1 MSHSF
6 GVTTES
12 EVSVLTY
19 LGRYESPIGV
29 LSLSSDGESLCKLS
43 FTGQVCS
50 GMEALTMEGEKEIP
64 VFAEVRKWL
73 DIYFSGKEPDFM
85 PKLSLRG
92 SEFQLEV
99 WESLRKI
106 PYGQVITYGDI
117 AKEIAGKRGVEKMS
131 AQAVGGAVGR
141 NPIGILVPCHRVI
154 GKNGS
159 MTGFGG
165 GLWRKEALLKLEGY
179 LK

>member
-1 MSHSF
+1 MI
-6 GVTTES
+6 TES

-29 LSLSSDGESLCKLS
+29 LTMISDGESLNTLS
-43 FTGQVCS
+43 FTGQGCS

-73 DIYFSGKEPDFM
+73 DIYFAGKEPAFM
-85 PKLSLRG
+85 PKLSLHG
-92 SEFQLEV
+92 SEFQLAV
-99 WESLRKI
+99 WEYLRKI
-106 PYGQVITYGDI
+106 PYGQVVTYGDI
-117 AKEIAGKRGVEKMS
+117 AKEIAEKRGIEKMS

-159 MTGFGG
+159 LTGFGG

>member
-1 MSHSF
+1 MI
-6 GVTTES
+6 
-12 EVSVLTY
+12 Y
-19 LGRYESPIGV
+19 MGRYESPLGV
-29 LSLSSDGESLCKLS
+29 LSLASDGEGLCRLS
-43 FTGQVCS
+43 FTGQDCS
-50 GMEALTMEGEKEIP
+50 GTEALTMEGEKEIP

-85 PKLSLRG
+85 PKLSLHG
-92 SEFQLEV
+92 SEFQLAV
-99 WESLRKI
+99 WEYLRKI
-106 PYGQVITYGDI
+106 SYGQVVTYGDI
-117 AKEIAGKRGVEKMS
+117 AKEIAEKRGIEKMS

-159 MTGFGG
+159 LTGFGG